1 MRTVVP
7 VVVSLLIAGSALSA
21 ETLPHRAVA
30 LKAKTLAPAATAV
43 ASSVAT
49 TAPQMQEMEAPEPD
63 ILVMRINANGEKEVA
78 CVHGEAAHRAFIEQG
93 PKNRI
98 ANDATNGNN

>member
-1 MRTVVP
+1 MRTAVP
-7 VVVSLLIAGSALSA
+7 VVVSLLLAGSVVSA

-43 ASSVAT
+43 AND
-49 TAPQMQEMEAPEPD
+49 APQMQEMEAPEPD

-78 CVHGEAAHRAFIEQG
+78 CVHGVAAHRAFIEQG

>member
-1 MRTVVP
+1 MRIVVP
-7 VVVSLLIAGSALSA
+7 VAVSLLLAGAAVSA

-30 LKAKTLAPAATAV
+30 FNAKTLAPA
-43 ASSVAT
+43 T
-49 TAPQMQEMEAPEPD
+49 TAAAAPASQMQEMEAPEPD

-78 CVHGEAAHRAFIEQG
+78 CVHGVAAHRAFIEQG